1 MYNNTSNL
9 FKKCLQVLKQPPL
22 VDIAEWADTYRVLD
36 STSSNKTG
44 KFETKWTPYMIEIY
58 KSITKGETKQF
69 TLMMASQLAKS
80 ELIIN
85 IFGRYAH
92 LDPCP
97 MLIVQPTDEM
107 ARSFSKER
115 VQPAIDN
122 SILRKFIKEPNKKD
136 SGNTVTHKMFPGG
149 FLAFVGA
156 NSPSKLAARP
166 IRIVFLDE
174 VDRYPKSSGDEGSPI
189 ILAKKRT
196 STFDDVTKHIITGTP
211 TLKGTSE
218 IEAEYENSS
227 QAQWNIPC
235 PVCGKLQPF
244 KWEKIKWDGD
254 DPKTARM
261 VCEFCKAESSE
272 KEWKKNN
279 DKNGRWIHKYP
290 ERIKNLGYQLSAL
303 ASPFRHWDSI
313 VQEWL
318 EIKGDVE
325 KLKAFINTVLA
336 ETFEIEYT
344 GKLDANALLKRTREK
359 YDYIPD
365 KALILTAGV
374 DIQDGW
380 IAIEV
385 VAWGLGFESWGMK
398 YQILTGNMEQN
409 EIWENLDTF
418 LDKTFEYKNGDK
430 LKIYAI
436 CIDTGGHH
444 TEKVY
449 DFVST
454 RQHRRILGIKG
465 LGGDNIPVFNGMRET
480 KDGKISLVSVGSN
493 AIKDITMSRLNARY
507 YEEGYCH
514 FNGAKYS
521 GYDLEYFKSLTAEIK
536 VEELNKKVTWKKTQE
551 RNEGFDCRGYATVP
565 FFIFNINPEDLCK
578 LTRKQLYELSIFG
591 YLQPEEVKVT
601 VDSKGVE
608 V

>member
-1 MYNNTSNL
+1 MYNNTYEL
-9 FKKCLQVLKQPPL
+9 FKKCLKVLKQPPL
-22 VDIAEWADTYRVLD
+22 VDIQEWADTYRVLD

-115 VQPAIDN
+115 IQPAIDN
-122 SILRKFIKEPNKKD
+122 SILKTLIKDSNKKD

-149 FLAFVGA
+149 FIAFVGA

-174 VDRYPKSSGDEGSPI
+174 VDRYPKSSGNEGSPI

-211 TLKGTSE
+211 TLKGSSE
-218 IEAEYENSS
+218 IEDEYENSS
-227 QAQWNIPC
+227 KAQWNVPC
-235 PVCGKLQPF
+235 PVCGKMQTF
-244 KWEKIKWDGD
+244 KWEKIKWDNN

-261 VCEFCKAESSE
+261 VCEYCKAESSE
-272 KEWKKNN
+272 KAWKKDN
-279 DKNGRWIHKYP
+279 DKNGKWIHEFP

-336 ETFEIEYT
+336 ETFEVEYS
-344 GKLDANALLKRTREK
+344 GKLDAKTLLRRTREK
-359 YDYIPD
+359 YNYIPD

-385 VAWGLGFESWGMK
+385 VAWGQGFESWGMK
-398 YQILTGNMEQN
+398 YQIITGNMEQN
-409 EIWENLDTF
+409 EIWEKLDLF
-418 LDKTFEYKNGDK
+418 LDQTFEYKNGDK
-430 LKIYAI
+430 LKIYAT

-454 RQHRRILGIKG
+454 RQQRRILGIKG
-465 LGGDNIPVFNGMRET
+465 LGGDNVPVFNGMRKT

-507 YEEGYCH
+507 TEEGYCH
-514 FNGAKYS
+514 FNGLKYS
-521 GYDLEYFKSLTAEIK
+521 GYDLEYFNSLVSEVKI
-536 VEELNKKVTWKKTQE
+536 EELNKKVVWKKTQE
-551 RNEGFDCRGYATVP
+551 RNEGFDCRNYASVP
-565 FFIFNINPEDLCK
+565 FFIFNINPADLAA
-578 LTRKQLYELSIFG
+578 LTREQLYELSILG
-591 YLQPEEVKVT
+591 YLQPEQMKVQI
-601 VDSKGVE
+601 DKKGVE
-608 V
+608 I